1 MYQVIKG
8 ENKVLT
14 LYVVDEFTQ
23 PVDLTGRTVTVD
35 LPLVSGVVAKSATL
49 VDAEAGIISISIS
62 DSDDLL
68 VAQNIPLDV
77 TSVNGGDVKIYR
89 LPDGLAVWTP
99 AY

>member
-8 ENKVLT
+8 SDKVLT

-35 LPLVSGVVAKSATL
+35 LPLVSGVVAKPATL